1 MQVRGQGVATV
12 PALKVARHE
21 GRTGHGNDKAHDT
34 RRGQQQVMN
43 ERTMK
48 EEQTRKK
55 ISERNE
61 NNEA

>member
-1 MQVRGQGVATV
+1 MSTDISNSTDSSEARGKDKTWQS
-12 PALKVARHE
+12 
-21 GRTGHGNDKAHDT
+21 KAHDT
-34 RRGQQQVMN
+34 RQGQQQVMN

-48 EEQTRKK
+48 EEQTRKE

>member
-1 MQVRGQGVATV
+1 MATV
-12 PALKVARHE
+12 PVLTVARTTARHE

>member
-1 MQVRGQGVATV
+1 MSTETSEARGKDRAW
-12 PALKVARHE
+12 
-21 GRTGHGNDKAHDT
+21 HGNDKAHDT